1 MTVCYCIHTVTVTG
15 SPQQAESHQAESHQT
30 ESQQAE
36 CQQTENDYSVVLGRS
51 KFFLVRNFCIFYE
64 LLGHHFKF
72 FIFFVSDD
80 LSIFGLLA
88 RHQTENFGKR
98 LFKQFKH
105 FEKNNPTLFV
115 FDNFCIFG
123 LLARHQTENF
133 GKRLFKQFKHFEKN
147 NPTLFVFDNFC
158 IFGLLARHQTEN
170 FEDQFLIKFRRN
182 RKNGYLYL
190 P

>member
-1 MTVCYCIHTVTVTG
+1 MSVKG

-64 LLGHHFKF
+64 LLGHHFEF

-98 LFKQFKH
+98 LFKQFEH
-105 FEKNNPTLFV
+105 FEKNNPTLFI

-133 GKRLFKQFKHFEKN
+133 GKRFFKQFEHFEQK
-147 NPTLFVFDNFC
+147 
-158 IFGLLARHQTEN
+158 
-170 FEDQFLIKFRRN
+170 
-182 RKNGYLYL
+182 
-190 P
+190 